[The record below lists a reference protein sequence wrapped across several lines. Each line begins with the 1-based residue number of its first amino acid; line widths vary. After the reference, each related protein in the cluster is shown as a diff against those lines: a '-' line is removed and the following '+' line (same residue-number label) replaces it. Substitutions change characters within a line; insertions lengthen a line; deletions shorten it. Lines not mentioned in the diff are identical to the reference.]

1 MLVLSRKKQEE
12 IVIVT
17 PQGEEIILKVI
28 KINESSIRIG
38 LEANSDYQIMRGE
51 LMEPRP
57 INHQASINNREL
69 ALAGYEGVHCEA
81 G

>member
-28 KINESSIRIG
+28 KISESSIRIG
-38 LEANSDYQIMRGE
+38 LEANPDYQIMRGE
-51 LMEPRP
+51 LMEPRNMSNRRNF
-57 INHQASINNREL
+57 NHREL
-69 ALAGYEGVHCEA
+69 ALAGYDDTHREA

>member
-17 PQGEEIILKVI
+17 PEGEEIVLKVI
-28 KINESSIRIG
+28 KISESSIRIG
-38 LEANSDYQIMRGE
+38 LEANPDYQIMRGE
-51 LMEPRP
+51 LMEPRR
-57 INHQASINNREL
+57 INNREF
-69 ALAGYEGVHCEA
+69 ALAGYEGNHCEA

>member
-17 PQGEEIILKVI
+17 PEGEEIVLKVI
-28 KINESSIRIG
+28 KISESSIRIG
-38 LEANSDYQIMRGE
+38 LEANPDYQIMRGE
-51 LMEPRP
+51 LMEPRR
-57 INHQASINNREL
+57 INHREL
-69 ALAGYEGVHCEA
+69 ALAGYDDTHREA

>member
-28 KINESSIRIG
+28 KISESSIRIG

-51 LMEPRP
+51 LMEPRR
-57 INHQASINNREL
+57 INHRANINNREL
-69 ALAGYEGVHCEA
+69 ALTGYKGVHCEA